1 MVIIHVIA
9 IPMSVLRK
17 SSDSKLRISQSWIWT
32 KGETFSTERS
42 KPHVFLQAVMWWQI
56 KFRLHDIKQ
65 SLYLFKA
72 QLCNSAK
79 LINDIVWAQTI
90 AAHIPYNSE
99 PFSRESELLPQ
110 KT

>member
-1 MVIIHVIA
+1 MVIIYVIA

-32 KGETFSTERS
+32 KRETCSIERL
-42 KPHVFLQAVMWWQI
+42 KPNVFLQAVMWWQI

-79 LINDIVWAQTI
+79 LISDIVWATTI
-90 AAHIPYNSE
+90 AAHNP
-99 PFSRESELLPQ
+99 
-110 KT
+110 